1 MGTAGKGAG
10 RGRGGTPVLDSVN
23 LQQKGGGRAR
33 WKARVDFYADVLLG
47 SPAYGRLNENNA
59 ADVAPFWL
67 GLHPFAGTAR
77 LFVSSAQ
84 VRRGQPL
91 APLHEA
97 PWFAGVAELDPS
109 RLPAAPGR

>member
-1 MGTAGKGAG
+1 ME
-10 RGRGGTPVLDSVN
+10 RPFWDSVN

-47 SPAYGRLNENNA
+47 SPAYDRLNENNA

-84 VRRGQPL
+84 VRRANPSHRFTRHPGLQALPNSTLLGFRLRL
-91 APLHEA
+91 ADDGTYFETA
-97 PWFAGVAELDPS
+97 RA
-109 RLPAAPGR
+109 